1 MPPLYFGTG
10 RTVITPPEGIELC
23 GYGPY
28 LERRATAVHQDL
40 FCTALALSD
49 GDRVFVWVSN
59 DLVWT
64 DRSLVDETHRVVR
77 GRYGLDPARVVIT
90 NTHTHSG
97 PATTKTVAWG
107 KWDEAYTAGLP
118 TLFADAIGRAVSNL
132 EPGRIGFG
140 RTPVPNLSVNRVD
153 EGGEADAEALLM
165 RIDNARGRMRAAAVN
180 FGAHPVSL
188 GADTVVCGDYP
199 ADAIGKM
206 EAKRD
211 GLRAL
216 FFQGSC
222 GDLNCRGFG
231 EGMDVLKAN
240 GSLLLDHVLP
250 ALDEIATD
258 PEVDLDGDAFEVA
271 LPTEIPDRAT
281 LEVELKGCRDRLEA
295 AERSAEGDAACD
307 ADPADWRRLRFEA
320 DWRAHRLGLLDGPH
334 PQRLELRVS
343 WLRINDA
350 VLIAHP
356 LELFLTYG
364 KQVQTA
370 SPYPHT
376 MVIGYANETA
386 GYLARP
392 QDFDQEGFGWYAA
405 VFAPRICRHL
415 PFEPDAGTVF
425 RDHLIAL
432 LQRIRQREPASAGR
446 QDPESRSR
454 PV

>member
-1 MPPLYFGTG
+1 MPQLHFGTS
-10 RTVITPPEGIELC
+10 RTLITPPVGIELC

-40 FCTALALSD
+40 HCTALALSD
-49 GDRVFVWVSN
+49 GDRIFVWVSN

-64 DRSLVDETHRVVR
+64 DRSLVDETHRIVR
-77 GRYGLDPARVVIT
+77 DRYGLDPARVVIT

-97 PATTKTVAWG
+97 PATMKTVAWG
-107 KWDEAYTAGLP
+107 KWDEDYTAGLP
-118 TLFADAIGRAVSNL
+118 ALFADAIEQAASSL

-140 RTPVPNLSVNRVD
+140 KTPVPDLSVNRVD
-153 EGGEADAEALLM
+153 EGGEADGEALLI
-165 RIDNARGRMRAAAVN
+165 RIDDSRGRMRAAAIS
-180 FGAHPVSL
+180 FGAHPVTL
-188 GADTVVCGDYP
+188 GADTVICGDYP
-199 ADAIGKM
+199 ADGIGKM
-206 EAKRD
+206 EQDRE
-211 GLRAL
+211 GLRVL

-231 EGMDVLKAN
+231 EGMDRMKSN
-240 GSLLLDHVLP
+240 GSLLRDHVLP

-258 PEVDLDGDAFEVA
+258 PEVELDGDTYEVA
-271 LPTEIPDRAT
+271 LPTEVPDRADRADRAA
-281 LEVELKGCRDRLEA
+281 LEAELADCRERLEA
-295 AERSAEGDAACD
+295 ADRD
-307 ADPADWRRLRFEA
+307 ADSADLRKLRFEA

-334 PQRLELRVS
+334 PQRLEFRVS
-343 WLRINDA
+343 WMRINDA

-364 KQVQTA
+364 KQIQSA
-370 SPYPHT
+370 SPYAHT
-376 MVIGYANETA
+376 MVIGYANETV

-392 QDFDQEGFGWYAA
+392 KDFDQEGFGWYAA

-432 LQRIRQREPASAGR
+432 LHRIRQRETASA
-446 QDPESRSR
+446 
-454 PV
+454 

>member
-1 MPPLYFGTG
+1 MPQLHFGTG
-10 RTVITPPEGIELC
+10 RTLITSPVGIELC

-40 FCTALALSD
+40 HCTALALSD
-49 GDRVFVWVSN
+49 GNRIFVWVSN

-64 DRSLVDETHRVVR
+64 DRSLVDETHRIVSD
-77 GRYGLDPARVVIT
+77 RYGLDPARVIIT

-97 PATTKTVAWG
+97 PATMKTVAWG
-107 KWDEAYTAGLP
+107 KWDEEYTAGLP
-118 TLFADAIGRAVSNL
+118 EMLAGAIGQAVSNL

-140 RTPVPNLSVNRVD
+140 RTPVPGLSVNRVD
-153 EGGEADAEALLM
+153 EGGEADSEALLM
-165 RIDNARGRMRAAAVN
+165 RIDDTRGRMRAAAIN
-180 FGAHPVSL
+180 FGAHPVTL
-188 GADTVVCGDYP
+188 GADTVICGDYP

-206 EAKRD
+206 EQDRE
-211 GLRAL
+211 GLRVL

-231 EGMDVLKAN
+231 DGMDMMKSN
-240 GSLLLDHVLP
+240 GSLLRDHVLP
-250 ALDEIATD
+250 ALDDIGTD
-258 PEVDLDGDAFEVA
+258 PEVDLDGDTFEVA
-271 LPTEIPDRAT
+271 LPTEVPDRADRAA
-281 LEVELKGCRDRLEA
+281 LESELTDSRDRLEA
-295 AERSAEGDAACD
+295 AGSNADATD
-307 ADPADWRRLRFEA
+307 LRKLRFEA

-334 PQRLELRVS
+334 PQRLEFRVS
-343 WLRINDA
+343 WMRVNEA

-364 KQVQTA
+364 MQIQSA
-370 SPYPHT
+370 SPYAHT
-376 MVIGYANETA
+376 MIIGYANETV

-432 LQRIRQREPASAGR
+432 LHRIRQREVESA
-446 QDPESRSR
+446 
-454 PV
+454 

>member
-1 MPPLYFGTG
+1 MAQLHFGTG
-10 RTVITPPEGIELC
+10 RTLITPPVGIELC

-40 FCTALALSD
+40 HCTALALSD
-49 GDRVFVWVSN
+49 GDRIFVWVSN

-64 DRSLVDETHRVVR
+64 DRSLVDETHRIVR
-77 GRYGLDPARVVIT
+77 DRYGLDPARVVIT

-97 PATTKTVAWG
+97 PATMKTVAWG
-107 KWDEAYTAGLP
+107 KWDEVYTAGLP
-118 TLFADAIGRAVSNL
+118 EKFAGAIGQAVSSL

-140 RTPVPNLSVNRVD
+140 RTPVPELSVNRVD

-165 RIDNARGRMRAAAVN
+165 RIDDTRGRMRAAAIN
-180 FGAHPVSL
+180 FGAHPVTL
-188 GADTVVCGDYP
+188 GADTVICGDYP

-206 EAKRD
+206 EAERD
-211 GLRAL
+211 GLRVL

-231 EGMDVLKAN
+231 DGMDMMKAN
-240 GSLLLDHVLP
+240 GSLLRDHVLP
-250 ALDEIATD
+250 ALDDIATV
-258 PEVDLDGDAFEVA
+258 PEVGLDGDTFEVA
-271 LPTEIPDRAT
+271 LPTEVPDRADRAA
-281 LEVELKGCRDRLEA
+281 LEAELADCRDRLEA
-295 AERSAEGDAACD
+295 SGSDAD
-307 ADPADWRRLRFEA
+307 YHNTDPADLRKLRFEA

-334 PQRLELRVS
+334 PQRLELHVS
-343 WLRINDA
+343 WMRINEA
-350 VLIAHP
+350 VLLAHP

-364 KQVQTA
+364 KQVQSA

-376 MVIGYANETA
+376 MVIGYANETI

-415 PFEPDAGTVF
+415 PFEPDAGNVF
-425 RDHLIAL
+425 RDHLVAL
-432 LQRIRQREPASAGR
+432 LHRIRQREMESA
-446 QDPESRSR
+446 
-454 PV
+454 

>member
-1 MPPLYFGTG
+1 MPQLHFGTG
-10 RTVITPPEGIELC
+10 RTLITPPVGIELC

-40 FCTALALSD
+40 HCTALALSD
-49 GDRVFVWVSN
+49 GDRIFVWVSN

-64 DRSLVDETHRVVR
+64 DRSLVDETHRIVR
-77 GRYGLDPARVVIT
+77 DRYGLDPARVVIT

-97 PATTKTVAWG
+97 PATMKTVAWG
-107 KWDEAYTAGLP
+107 KWDEDYTAGLP
-118 TLFADAIGRAVSNL
+118 ALFADAIGQAVSSL

-140 RTPVPNLSVNRVD
+140 RTPVPDLSVNRVD
-153 EGGEADAEALLM
+153 EGGEADGEALLM
-165 RIDNARGRMRAAAVN
+165 RIDDSRGRMRAAAIN
-180 FGAHPVSL
+180 FGAHPVTL
-188 GADTVVCGDYP
+188 GADTVICGDYP
-199 ADAIGKM
+199 ADGIGKM
-206 EAKRD
+206 EQDRE
-211 GLRAL
+211 GLRVL

-231 EGMDVLKAN
+231 EGMDRMKSN
-240 GSLLLDHVLP
+240 GSLLRDHVLP
-250 ALDEIATD
+250 ALDEIATEA
-258 PEVDLDGDAFEVA
+258 EVELDGDTFEVA
-271 LPTEIPDRAT
+271 LPTEVPDRADRADRAA
-281 LEVELKGCRDRLEA
+281 LEAELADCRDRLEA
-295 AERSAEGDAACD
+295 ADRD
-307 ADPADWRRLRFEA
+307 ADSADLRKLRFEA

-334 PQRLELRVS
+334 PQRLEFRVS
-343 WLRINDA
+343 WMRINDA

-364 KQVQTA
+364 KQIQSA

-376 MVIGYANETA
+376 MIIGYANETV

-432 LQRIRQREPASAGR
+432 LHRIRQRETASA
-446 QDPESRSR
+446 
-454 PV
+454 

>member
-1 MPPLYFGTG
+1 MAQLHFGTG
-10 RTVITPPEGIELC
+10 RTLITPPVGIELC

-28 LERRATAVHQDL
+28 LERRGTAVHQDL
-40 FCTALALSD
+40 HCTALALSD
-49 GDRVFVWVSN
+49 SNRIFVWVSN

-64 DRSLVDETHRVVR
+64 DRSLVDETHRIVR
-77 GRYGLDPARVVIT
+77 DRYGLDPARVVIT

-97 PATTKTVAWG
+97 PATMKTVAWG
-107 KWDEAYTAGLP
+107 KWDEDYTAGLP
-118 TLFADAIGRAVSNL
+118 ALFADAIGQAASNL

-140 RTPVPNLSVNRVD
+140 KTPVPDLSVNRVAED
-153 EGGEADAEALLM
+153 GEADGEALLM
-165 RIDNARGRMRAAAVN
+165 RIDDSRGRMRAAAIN
-180 FGAHPVSL
+180 FGAHPVTL
-188 GADTVVCGDYP
+188 GADTVICGDYP
-199 ADAIGKM
+199 ADGIGKM
-206 EAKRD
+206 EQDRV
-211 GLRAL
+211 GLRVL

-231 EGMDVLKAN
+231 EGMDRMKAN
-240 GSLLLDHVLP
+240 GSLLCDHVLP
-250 ALDEIATD
+250 ALDEIATEA
-258 PEVDLDGDAFEVA
+258 EVELDGDTFEVA
-271 LPTEIPDRAT
+271 LPTEVPDRADRADRAA
-281 LEVELKGCRDRLEA
+281 LEAELADCRERLEA
-295 AERSAEGDAACD
+295 TDRD
-307 ADPADWRRLRFEA
+307 ADPADLRKLRFEA

-334 PQRLELRVS
+334 PQRLEFHVS
-343 WLRINDA
+343 WMRINDA

-364 KQVQTA
+364 KQIQSA

-376 MVIGYANETA
+376 MIIGYANETV

-432 LQRIRQREPASAGR
+432 LHRIRQRETASA
-446 QDPESRSR
+446 
-454 PV
+454 

>member
-1 MPPLYFGTG
+1 MAQLHFGTG
-10 RTVITPPEGIELC
+10 RTHITPPVGIELC

-40 FCTALALSD
+40 HCTALALSD
-49 GDRVFVWVSN
+49 GDRTFVWVSN

-64 DRSLVDETHRVVR
+64 DRSLVDETHRIVHD
-77 GRYGLDPARVVIT
+77 RYGLDPARVVIT

-97 PATTKTVAWG
+97 PATMKTVAWG
-107 KWDEAYTAGLP
+107 KWDEEYTSGLP
-118 TLFADAIGRAVSNL
+118 ASFADAIGQAVSNL

-140 RTPVPNLSVNRVD
+140 RTPVPELSVNRVD
-153 EGGEADAEALLM
+153 EGGEADGEALLM
-165 RIDNARGRMRAAAVN
+165 RIDDSRGRMRAAAIN
-180 FGAHPVSL
+180 FGAHPVTL
-188 GADTVVCGDYP
+188 GADTVICGDYP

-206 EAKRD
+206 EQDRE
-211 GLRAL
+211 GLRVL

-231 EGMDVLKAN
+231 EGMDMMQAN
-240 GSLLLDHVLP
+240 GSLLRDQVLP
-250 ALDEIATD
+250 ALDEIGTD
-258 PEVDLDGDAFEVA
+258 PEVALDGDTFEVA
-271 LPTEIPDRAT
+271 LPTEVPDRAG
-281 LEVELKGCRDRLEA
+281 LESELADCRDRLEA
-295 AERSAEGDAACD
+295 SDSD
-307 ADPADWRRLRFEA
+307 ADPADLRKLRFEA
-320 DWRAHRLGLLDGPH
+320 DWRAQRLGLLDGPH

-343 WLRINDA
+343 WMRVNDA

-364 KQVQTA
+364 KQIQSA
-370 SPYPHT
+370 SPYPNT
-376 MVIGYANETA
+376 MIIGYANETV

-432 LQRIRQREPASAGR
+432 LHRIRQRETSTA
-446 QDPESRSR
+446 
-454 PV
+454 

>member
-1 MPPLYFGTG
+1 MDQLRFGTG
-10 RTVITPPEGIELC
+10 RTLITPPAGIELC

-40 FCTALALSD
+40 HCTALALSD
-49 GDRVFVWVSN
+49 GNRIFVWVSN

-64 DRSLVDETHRVVR
+64 DRSLVDETHRIVR
-77 GRYGLDPARVVIT
+77 DRYGLDPARVVIT

-97 PATTKTVAWG
+97 PATMKTVAWG
-107 KWDEAYTAGLP
+107 KWDEDYTAGLP
-118 TLFADAIGRAVSNL
+118 ELFAGAIGQAVSHL

-140 RTPVPNLSVNRVD
+140 RTPVPDLSVNRVD

-165 RIDNARGRMRAAAVN
+165 RIDDSRGRMRAAAVH
-180 FGAHPVSL
+180 FGAHPVTL
-188 GADTVVCGDYP
+188 GADTLICGDYP

-206 EAKRD
+206 EKDRE

-216 FFQGSC
+216 FLQGSC

-231 EGMDVLKAN
+231 EGMDMMKSN
-240 GSLLLDHVLP
+240 GSLLRDHVLP
-250 ALDEIATD
+250 ALDEIETTA
-258 PEVDLDGDAFEVA
+258 EVALDGDTYEIA
-271 LPTEIPDRAT
+271 LPTEVPDRAA
-281 LEVELKGCRDRLEA
+281 LASELAEHRDRLEA
-295 AERSAEGDAACD
+295 SGSD
-307 ADPADWRRLRFEA
+307 ADPGDHRRLRFEV

-334 PQRLELRVS
+334 PQRLEFRVS
-343 WLRINDA
+343 WMRINDA
-350 VLIAHP
+350 VLLAHP

-364 KQVQTA
+364 KQIQSA

-376 MVIGYANETA
+376 MVVGYANETV

-415 PFEPDAGTVF
+415 PFEPDAGAVF

-432 LQRIRQREPASAGR
+432 LHRIRQRELEY
-446 QDPESRSR
+446 D
-454 PV
+454 